1 MSSASKWPLG
11 LVYVVILGRW
21 LIVRWRV
28 RFVLTAYVC
37 SALMLG
43 LEAKLGPSSE
53 ALSTIQRE
61 MEKDY
66 YNADSRLVD
75 PLLAR

>member
-1 MSSASKWPLG
+1 M
-11 LVYVVILGRW
+11 V
-21 LIVRWRV
+21 
-28 RFVLTAYVC
+28 
-37 SALMLG
+37 G

-53 ALSTIQRE
+53 ALRIIHRE